1 MKAQAR
7 DIGDALRAL
16 DPRFI
21 AVLVYGPN
29 EGLVRERAD
38 AFASQVVKDLKDP
51 FNVAIL
57 SSADVIDDPAR
68 LADEAAAMSLMGGR
82 RVVRVE
88 GAGDAVAGPLGHV
101 LSDPKGDSLIVIS
114 AGDLPPRSALRKL
127 VEDAPNA
134 LAVPC
139 YEDDARSL
147 EALIRQIL
155 QQNGGLMIDADA
167 LRYLLDNLGA
177 DRMVARGEVEK
188 LALYKA
194 RDTDRNVR
202 LADVEA
208 IIGNSA
214 TLAVDV
220 VADAVM
226 GGDLERLDRALTQAY
241 VQGQS
246 AITVLRA
253 VGRRA
258 MRLYEAAGH
267 VAEGMRPEDAVKKL
281 RPPVFFKD
289 LPSFTAQARRW
300 TPERLA
306 AAIRIVTEAERDAKS
321 GQFPAE
327 TICARACLRIAN
339 AARAGGR

>member
-1 MKAQAR
+1 
-7 DIGDALRAL
+7 
-16 DPRFI
+16 
-21 AVLVYGPN
+21 
-29 EGLVRERAD
+29 
-38 AFASQVVKDLKDP
+38 
-51 FNVAIL
+51 
-57 SSADVIDDPAR
+57 
-68 LADEAAAMSLMGGR
+68 MSLMGGR

-88 GAGDAVAGPLGHV
+88 GATDTVAGPLGHV
-101 LSDPKGDSLIVIS
+101 LADPKGDSLLVIS

-127 VEDAPNA
+127 VEDAANG

-155 QQNGGLMIDADA
+155 QQNGGLAIDRDA
-167 LRYLLDNLGA
+167 IRYLLDNLGA

-194 RDTDRNVR
+194 KDADRTVH

-246 AITVLRA
+246 AITILRA

-267 VAEGMRPEDAVKKL
+267 VADGLRAEDAVKKL

-289 LPSFTAQARRW
+289 LPNFTAQLRRW

-306 AAIRIVTEAERDAKS
+306 TAIRILTEAESDSKS
-321 GQFPAE
+321 NLFPAE
-327 TICARACLRIAN
+327 TVCARACLRIAN
-339 AARAGGR
+339 AARGGR